1 MNIKKILIILTVAFV
16 VYYVLRSPDSAAL
29 AFKTAGETTVSGLK
43 DLAEALA
50 RFFDALFS

>member
-1 MNIKKILIILTVAFV
+1 MNIKKILIIVTVAFV